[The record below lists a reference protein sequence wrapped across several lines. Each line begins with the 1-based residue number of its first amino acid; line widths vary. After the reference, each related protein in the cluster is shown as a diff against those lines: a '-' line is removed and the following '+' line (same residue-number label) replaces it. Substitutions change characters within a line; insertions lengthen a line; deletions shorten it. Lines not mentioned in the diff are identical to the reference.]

1 MTFFR
6 KEVVEFAL
14 DQETRRAVE
23 EQKAAIAA
31 DPSNPRPYYRLALLY
46 RMQWKQE
53 EPLGLLL
60 ECVRL
65 DPAFA
70 PAHVSLAEIYM
81 VRDDMEAARRH
92 AEEAAA
98 LGDREALEML
108 ERYERAE

>member
-1 MTFFR
+1 MSFLR
-6 KEVVEFAL
+6 KEIVDFAL

-31 DPSNPRPYYRLALLY
+31 DPSNPRPYYQLALLY

-53 EPLGLLL
+53 EAFGLLL

-70 PAHVSLAEIYM
+70 PAHLSLAEIYM
-81 VRDDMEAARRH
+81 VRDDVAAARRH

-98 LGDREALEML
+98 LGDRKGLEML
-108 ERYERAE
+108 ERYKRAE